1 MRKRKKIAT
10 IEVPLYEHGEREL
23 FLKVALVEAECGGI
37 KMDITYSGAGLH
49 FHIDKK
55 YYLIHFNEIIEAVYT
70 ELLTSGK
77 VSQLPERSQKEKKL
91 WKEKHTGK

>member
-1 MRKRKKIAT
+1 MSKRKKIAS

-23 FLKVALVEAECGGI
+23 FLKVALAEAEYGGI

-49 FHIDKK
+49 FRIDGK
-55 YYLIHFNEIIEAVYT
+55 YYLIPFNEITEAVYI

-77 VSQLPERSQKEKKL
+77 VSQLPERSQKEKQ
-91 WKEKHTGK
+91 